1 MRVIEIGNSWKG
13 FIILSVVHRIVL
25 KNSVESCGSDEVLP
39 LIAGLLLE
47 SPSIFTV
54 LSTVTNLLQ
63 FHGTHTEE
71 W

>member
-1 MRVIEIGNSWKG
+1 MRVIEIGNSRKG
-13 FIILSVVHRIVL
+13 IIILSVVHRIVL

-54 LSTVTNLLQ
+54 
-63 FHGTHTEE
+63 
-71 W
+71 